1 VGLRC
6 GGGSRLFGRCAKV
19 REEMKREIESVDE
32 YIAAQPEAAQQAL
45 ELVRTAIRKAVPKAE
60 ESITYKMPTYKMHG
74 ERLIYFAG
82 WKQHY
87 SLYPATKRLIATL
100 KNDLKPYEVVK
111 STVRF
116 SLAEPVPAKL
126 IERIAKFRAKEVSES
141 KKTQQ

>member
-1 VGLRC
+1 
-6 GGGSRLFGRCAKV
+6 
-19 REEMKREIESVDE
+19 MKREIESVDE
-32 YIAAQPEAAQQAL
+32 YIAAQPEAARRAL

-74 ERLIYFAG
+74 ERLLYFAG

>member
-1 VGLRC
+1 
-6 GGGSRLFGRCAKV
+6 LFGRCAKV

-100 KNDLKPYEVVK
+100 KNDLKPYAVVK

>member
-1 VGLRC
+1 
-6 GGGSRLFGRCAKV
+6 LFGRCAKV

-74 ERLIYFAG
+74 ERLLYFAG

>member
-1 VGLRC
+1 M
-6 GGGSRLFGRCAKV
+6 FGRCAKGC
-19 REEMKREIESVDE
+19 EEMKREIESVDE
-32 YIAAQPEAAQQAL
+32 YIAAQPEAAQRAL

-126 IERIAKFRAKEVSES
+126 IERIAKFRAKEVAES
-141 KKTQQ
+141 KKS